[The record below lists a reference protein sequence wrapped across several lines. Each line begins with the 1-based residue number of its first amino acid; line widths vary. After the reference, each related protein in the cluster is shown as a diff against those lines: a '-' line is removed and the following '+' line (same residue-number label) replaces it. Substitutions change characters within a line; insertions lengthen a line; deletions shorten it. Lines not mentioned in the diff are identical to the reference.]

1 VNVYMVTSP
10 YTLEPIVSVIY
21 ADKMLV
27 SYDDEF
33 CTML

>member
-1 VNVYMVTSP
+1 MTAYMVTSP

-21 ADKMLV
+21 ADKMLA

>member
-1 VNVYMVTSP
+1 MFTWLQVHTHG
-10 YTLEPIVSVIY
+10 PIVSVIY
-21 ADKMLV
+21 ADKMLA